1 MLAPLLLVGAAS
13 AFTTNAARH
22 ATPRVAAVR
31 MSLESAVAAL
41 PTTEP
46 IKQAVAAV
54 PLPLPEELV
63 TGLAVAP
70 YAALA
75 ALVARAAFER
85 LLVPLLCSSGSEEQ
99 EGSLKS
105 QQYTR
110 GRKLGGGNYGAVY
123 EGFKGDEAEPSVV
136 IKETSSKAELVDGT
150 LANFGLSELYIN
162 QKLRLCGQGGNV
174 ARFEGHYYYGGDLCM
189 VFKREGEVT
198 LADALKA
205 KDFPYNVEAALT
217 GKESGEQSVEL
228 QAKLIRKI
236 AGQVFGAL
244 AGVHSW
250 SVVHRDVKVRFRV
263 RARARVKG

>member
-136 IKETSSKAELVDGT
+136 IKETSSKARTWFGFGLG
-150 LANFGLSELYIN
+150 LANPGTAGRN
-162 QKLRLCGQGGNV
+162 TADPNTANPKPKPKPNPNPNHGQ
-174 ARFEGHYYYGGDLCM
+174 
-189 VFKREGEVT
+189 
-198 LADALKA
+198 
-205 KDFPYNVEAALT
+205 P
-217 GKESGEQSVEL
+217 
-228 QAKLIRKI
+228 
-236 AGQVFGAL
+236 
-244 AGVHSW
+244 
-250 SVVHRDVKVRFRV
+250 
-263 RARARVKG
+263 

>member
-1 MLAPLLLVGAAS
+1 MRTLAPLLLVGAAS

-54 PLPLPEELV
+54 PVPLPEELV
-63 TGLAVAP
+63 TGLAVAR

-110 GRKLGGGNYGAVY
+110 CAPARTLAPARAPASQELAPPRAHPRSGRKLGGGNYGAVY

-136 IKETSSKAELVDGT
+136 IKETSSKARTWLGLGLG
-150 LANFGLSELYIN
+150 LANPNTASPNTAIPN
-162 QKLRLCGQGGNV
+162 PNPSPNPNHGQ
-174 ARFEGHYYYGGDLCM
+174 
-189 VFKREGEVT
+189 
-198 LADALKA
+198 
-205 KDFPYNVEAALT
+205 P
-217 GKESGEQSVEL
+217 
-228 QAKLIRKI
+228 
-236 AGQVFGAL
+236 
-244 AGVHSW
+244 
-250 SVVHRDVKVRFRV
+250 
-263 RARARVKG
+263 

>member
-1 MLAPLLLVGAAS
+1 MRTLAPLLLVGAAS

-99 EGSLKS
+99 EGSLQS

-110 GRKLGGGNYGAVY
+110 CAPAR
-123 EGFKGDEAEPSVV
+123 
-136 IKETSSKAELVDGT
+136 T
-150 LANFGLSELYIN
+150 LAPARAPASPELAPPPHSPPQRAQAGRRQLRRRVRGL
-162 QKLRLCGQGGNV
+162 QGRRGRAV
-174 ARFEGHYYYGGDLCM
+174 SGHQGDLFEGAHL
-189 VFKREGEVT
+189 V
-198 LADALKA
+198 
-205 KDFPYNVEAALT
+205 
-217 GKESGEQSVEL
+217 
-228 QAKLIRKI
+228 
-236 AGQVFGAL
+236 
-244 AGVHSW
+244 
-250 SVVHRDVKVRFRV
+250 RV
-263 RARARVKG
+263 RVRVS